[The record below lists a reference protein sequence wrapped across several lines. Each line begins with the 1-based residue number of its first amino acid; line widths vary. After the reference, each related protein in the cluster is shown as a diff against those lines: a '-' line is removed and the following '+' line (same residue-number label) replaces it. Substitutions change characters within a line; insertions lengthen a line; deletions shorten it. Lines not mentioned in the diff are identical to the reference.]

1 MVESDTR
8 VARYGDDT
16 ELFLET
22 LPPPVPRYIYRETQ
36 QFHKILD
43 YETARFR
50 NLNHALA
57 APSHEV
63 GFQSLAYRDT
73 LLPGTDDN
81 TNYII
86 FHIEP
91 SAFQEEIQVNRK
103 NHGPLGFFYEYS
115 RFAKILIIKMT
126 TRKHR
131 CAARAMNTLI
141 EEALK
146 DMELG
151 RDFESFAGVEVNVG
165 ANCKVPDEGWAPMI
179 SPREGS
185 SRPAVVLEVGV
196 SESETKLRADAKMWV
211 DPSGGQANIAITIKI
226 KRDRPLLKIDK
237 REWDADIGRPRV
249 NHHIEITGARGA
261 ASVSGEPLLIP
272 FDQIWRRAAQYPR
285 ERDIVLNVED
295 LAFLATHIWGA
306 MGIDY

>member
-1 MVESDTR
+1 
-8 VARYGDDT
+8 
-16 ELFLET
+16 
-22 LPPPVPRYIYRETQ
+22 
-36 QFHKILD
+36 
-43 YETARFR
+43 
-50 NLNHALA
+50 
-57 APSHEV
+57 
-63 GFQSLAYRDT
+63 
-73 LLPGTDDN
+73 
-81 TNYII
+81 
-86 FHIEP
+86 
-91 SAFQEEIQVNRK
+91 
-103 NHGPLGFFYEYS
+103 
-115 RFAKILIIKMT
+115 
-126 TRKHR
+126 
-131 CAARAMNTLI
+131 MNTLI

-185 SRPAVVLEVGV
+185 SRPGVVLEVGV

-237 REWDADIGRPRV
+237 WEWDADIGRPRV

-295 LAFLATHIWGA
+295 LAFLATHIWGSA
-306 MGIDY
+306 AQSQSETSTQFERKAKERPIEACQSHDIHVCILRSDLRYQPNELPSFHSLTSLEEALTLVGARNNSMRHNTTVHNSAIVISINNTDWSRASCRL

>member
-22 LPPPVPRYIYRETQ
+22 LPPPVPRYIYRESQ

-50 NLNHALA
+50 NLNHALV

-91 SAFQEEIQVNRK
+91 SAFQEEIVNRK
-103 NHGPLGFFYEYS
+103 NHGPLGFFYEYD

-126 TRKHR
+126 TREHR

-151 RDFESFAGVEVNVG
+151 RDFESFAGVEVNMG

-237 REWDADIGRPRV
+237 WEWDADIGRPRV
-249 NHHIEITGARGA
+249 NHHIEITGARGT

-272 FDQIWRRAAQYPR
+272 FHQIWRRAAQYPR

-295 LAFLATHIWGA
+295 LVFLATHIWGA

>member
-86 FHIEP
+86 FH
-91 SAFQEEIQVNRK
+91 
-103 NHGPLGFFYEYS
+103 
-115 RFAKILIIKMT
+115 
-126 TRKHR
+126 
-131 CAARAMNTLI
+131 
-141 EEALK
+141 
-146 DMELG
+146 MELG

>member
-22 LPPPVPRYIYRETQ
+22 LPPPVPRYIYRESQ

-50 NLNHALA
+50 NLNNALA

-81 TNYII
+81 ANYII
-86 FHIEP
+86 FLIEP
-91 SAFQEEIQVNRK
+91 SSFQKEIVDRK
-103 NHGPLGFFYEYS
+103 NHGPLGFFYEYNP
-115 RFAKILIIKMT
+115 FAKILIIKMT
-126 TRKHR
+126 SNEHR
-131 CAARAMNTLI
+131 CAANAMNTLI
-141 EEALK
+141 QEALI
-146 DMELG
+146 DMKHN
-151 RDFESFAGVEVNVG
+151 RNFQSFAGVEVNVG
-165 ANCKVPDEGWAPMI
+165 ANRKVPDDGWAPMRRQQQGD
-179 SPREGS
+179 P
-185 SRPAVVLEVGV
+185 RPAVVLEVGV

-211 DPSGGQANIAITIKI
+211 DPSRGQANLALTIKVR
-226 KRDRPLLKIDK
+226 RDRPLLKLDMW
-237 REWDADIGRPRV
+237 EWDMDTGRARV
-249 NHHIEITGARGA
+249 NHHIEITGARGT

-272 FDQIWRRAAQYPR
+272 FHQILRREARFCR
-285 ERDIVLNVED
+285 ERDIVLNKED
-295 LAFLATHIWGA
+295 LVFLATHVWDG
-306 MGIDY
+306 MGMDY

>member
-1 MVESDTR
+1 MNQ
-8 VARYGDDT
+8 
-16 ELFLET
+16 T
-22 LPPPVPRYIYRETQ
+22 LV
-36 QFHKILD
+36 
-43 YETARFR
+43 
-50 NLNHALA
+50 

-63 GFQSLAYRDT
+63 GFQSLARRDT
-73 LLPGTDDN
+73 LLPGDDN

-86 FHIEP
+86 FLIEP
-91 SAFQEEIQVNRK
+91 SSFQEEIVDRK
-103 NHGPLGFFYEYS
+103 NHGPLGFFYEYY
-115 RFAKILIIKMT
+115 RFAKILIIKMM
-126 TRKHR
+126 TREHR

-146 DMELG
+146 NMGLG

-165 ANCKVPDEGWAPMI
+165 ANRKVPDEGWAPMI

-196 SESETKLRADAKMWV
+196 SESEMKLRADAKMWV

-226 KRDRPLLKIDK
+226 KRDQPLLKIDK
-237 REWDADIGRPRV
+237 WEWDADIGRPRV
-249 NHHIEITGARGA
+249 NRHIEITGARGT

-272 FDQIWRRAAQYPR
+272 FHQIWRRAAQYPR
-285 ERDIVLNVED
+285 ERDIVLNVQD
-295 LAFLATHIWGA
+295 LVFLATHVWGA

>member
-16 ELFLET
+16 ERFLET
-22 LPPPVPRYIYRETQ
+22 LPPPVPRYIYGESQ

-43 YETARFR
+43 YESARFR
-50 NLNHALA
+50 NLNHALV

-63 GFQSLAYRDT
+63 GFQSLAHRDT
-73 LLPGTDDN
+73 LQPGTDDN

-86 FHIEP
+86 FLIEP
-91 SAFQEEIQVNRK
+91 SSFQEEIVDRK
-103 NHGPLGFFYEYS
+103 DHGPLGFFYEYD
-115 RFAKILIIKMT
+115 RFAKILIIKMM
-126 TRKHR
+126 TREHR

-141 EEALK
+141 EKALT
-146 DMELG
+146 DMGLSG
-151 RDFESFAGVEVNVG
+151 DFESFAGVEVNVG
-165 ANCKVPDEGWAPMI
+165 VNRKVPDEGWAPMI

-196 SESETKLRADAKMWV
+196 SESETKLRADARMWV
-211 DPSGGQANIAITIKI
+211 DPSRGQANIAITIKI
-226 KRDRPLLKIDK
+226 KRDQPLLKIDK
-237 REWDADIGRPRV
+237 WEWDADIGKPRV
-249 NHHIEITGARGA
+249 NRHIEITGARGT

-272 FDQIWRRAAQYPR
+272 FHQIWRRAARYPR

-295 LAFLATHIWGA
+295 LVFLATHVWGA
-306 MGIDY
+306 IGIDY

>member
-22 LPPPVPRYIYRETQ
+22 LPPPVPRYIYRESQ

-63 GFQSLAYRDT
+63 CFQSLAYRDN

-81 TNYII
+81 KNYLI

-91 SAFQEEIQVNRK
+91 SAFQEEIEVNRK
-103 NHGPLGFFYEYS
+103 NHGPLGFFYEYN

-126 TRKHR
+126 TREHR

-151 RDFESFAGVEVNVG
+151 RDFESFAGVEVNAG

-237 REWDADIGRPRV
+237 WEWDADIGRPRV
-249 NHHIEITGARGA
+249 NHIEITGAHRT

-272 FDQIWRRAAQYPR
+272 FHQIWRRAAQYPW